1 MAKILTNGLDIGAS
15 SVFHNGVDWR
25 GREKQA
31 EYTNTV
37 QGREPLRQWVRQQIQ
52 RGCQVRFALE
62 ATGVYYLDLAR
73 ELVVAGAQVM
83 IINPRAS
90 HNFAEAMMNRR
101 KDDPVDAGTL
111 RKACAI
117 LAFRPWQPPSG
128 LHFAV
133 RALVRHAAMHV
144 KSLTAA
150 RNRRHAAR
158 ATEVTPQAVIDSLE
172 REIAHLESEIDTLRA
187 DALKLIAQDSELV
200 RKLDLAKTIL
210 GVGDVIALMIVAEL
224 GMLPQDMS
232 ARQWVAFC
240 GLDVREERSGT
251 SVDRAPHISKRGNN
265 RLRAVL
271 YMAAQS
277 LARDHGRVVKWCE
290 RLQGNGKQAQEA
302 IVAVMRK
309 LVHGL
314 HAMWR
319 TNTAFDA
326 KRLFV
331 I

>member
-1 MAKILTNGLDIGAS
+1 
-15 SVFHNGVDWR
+15 
-25 GREKQA
+25 
-31 EYTNTV
+31 
-37 QGREPLRQWVRQQIQ
+37 
-52 RGCQVRFALE
+52 VRFALE
-62 ATGVYYLDLAR
+62 ATGVYSLDLAR

-83 IINPRAS
+83 IINPRAW
-90 HNFAEAMMNRR
+90 HNFAEALRNRR
-101 KDDPVDAGTL
+101 TDDPVDAATL
-111 RKACAI
+111 RQAGAV
-117 LAFRPWQPPSG
+117 LALRPWQPPSG
-128 LHFAV
+128 RHFAV

-150 RNRRHAAR
+150 RNRRPAAR
-158 ATEVTPQAVIDSLE
+158 ATEVTPQAVIDSRE
-172 REIAHLESEIDTLRA
+172 REIAHLESEIDTRRA
-187 DALKLIAQDSELV
+187 DALTLIAQDPELV

-210 GVGDVIALMIVAEL
+210 GVGDVIAVMIVAEL
-224 GMLPQDMS
+224 GLRPQDMR
-232 ARQWVAFC
+232 ARQWVALC

-251 SVDRAPHISKRGNN
+251 SVDHAPHISKRGKN

-277 LARDHGRVVKWCE
+277 LARDQGRVVKWCE
-290 RLQGNGKQAQEA
+290 RLQGNGKEAQEA

-326 KRLFV
+326 KRLFG

>member
-1 MAKILTNGLDIGAS
+1 
-15 SVFHNGVDWR
+15 V
-25 GREKQA
+25 
-31 EYTNTV
+31 
-37 QGREPLRQWVRQQIQ
+37 
-52 RGCQVRFALE
+52 
-62 ATGVYYLDLAR
+62 
-73 ELVVAGAQVM
+73 
-83 IINPRAS
+83 
-90 HNFAEAMMNRR
+90 
-101 KDDPVDAGTL
+101 
-111 RKACAI
+111 
-117 LAFRPWQPPSG
+117 
-128 LHFAV
+128 
-133 RALVRHAAMHV
+133 
-144 KSLTAA
+144 
-150 RNRRHAAR
+150 
-158 ATEVTPQAVIDSLE
+158 
-172 REIAHLESEIDTLRA
+172 HLESEIETLRA
-187 DALKLIAQDSELV
+187 DALTLIAHDPELV

-251 SVDRAPHISKRGNN
+251 SVDRAPHLSKRGNS

-319 TNTAFDA
+319 TNSGFDA